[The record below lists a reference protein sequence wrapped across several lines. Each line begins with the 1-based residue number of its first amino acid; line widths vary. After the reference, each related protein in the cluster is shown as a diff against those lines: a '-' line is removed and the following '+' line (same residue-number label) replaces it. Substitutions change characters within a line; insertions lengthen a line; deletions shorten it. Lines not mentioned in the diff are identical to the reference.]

1 MRGAEY
7 ELHSN
12 KEAFPQLLNE
22 QVFMLQG
29 GKLFR
34 RDIIEE
40 KQLYFPK
47 QVVYGEDIRFN
58 MQYFKYVNRYI
69 VSDFPLFIYN
79 IRQGREQAVHI
90 MIMLLKCRWIL
101 IGKSYIWTS
110 IIII

>member
-1 MRGAEY
+1 
-7 ELHSN
+7 
-12 KEAFPQLLNE
+12 
-22 QVFMLQG
+22 MLQG

-79 IRQGREQAVHI
+79 IRQKYCYNTVTNPPKEVHVYAVSDKST
-90 MIMLLKCRWIL
+90 MCCDRRNAELLL
-101 IGKSYIWTS
+101 L
-110 IIII
+110 